1 MSVSVSLHRC
11 QGTAYHE
18 AGRLLFSPM
27 WATRFC
33 CWRRWELDEFVRSR
47 FNGTNL
53 VHFLRYTRNHAPS
66 SARQSAIAVLVV
78 QKVTLSV
85 QTIGNQV
92 VFY

>member
-1 MSVSVSLHRC
+1 M
-11 QGTAYHE
+11 
-18 AGRLLFSPM
+18 
-27 WATRFC
+27 
-33 CWRRWELDEFVRSR
+33 DEFVRSR

-85 QTIGNQV
+85 ERIGNQV